1 MAYSLD
7 TLIMDILLGI
17 GFFGAIFLVFGWLL
31 STVIRDVLLIIAK
44 FEEPSSAATANM
56 QSNND

>member
-1 MAYSLD
+1 
-7 TLIMDILLGI
+7 MDILLGI

-44 FEEPSSAATANM
+44 LEERSPAATVNM
-56 QSNND
+56 QGDND